1 MSTLI
6 ELLKKS
12 KKLDGFKVNTNLIET
27 SELFFVHKK
36 LETVRHTKTSNVKAT
51 VYVNHDVFLD
61 RLILQFMHLIRKMK

>member
-27 SELFFVHKK
+27 SDLFFVHKK
-36 LETVRHTKTSNVKAT
+36 LETERQTKTTKT
-51 VYVNHDVFLD
+51 L
-61 RLILQFMHLIRKMK
+61 